1 MPGRHESSC
10 LTPEQA
16 SVYVDLRCDC
26 HQPRLRLKQ
35 ECIGFGCLTAVL
47 RGRL

>member
-16 SVYVDLRCDC
+16 SVYVDLRFDC
-26 HQPRLRLKQ
+26 HQPPLRLKQ
-35 ECIGFGCLTAVL
+35 ERIGFGCLAAML

>member
-10 LTPEQA
+10 LTPKQA
-16 SVYVDLRCDC
+16 SVYVDLRFDC
-26 HQPRLRLKQ
+26 HQPPLRLKQ
-35 ECIGFGCLTAVL
+35 ERIGFGCLAAML